1 MGEGSATTSDV
12 LEQIMQSFHSDTP
25 PLQPRRPRVA
35 PAGDRAQEAGLAGAW
50 SERAVDEMAHT
61 DTHPGFAAAEGAD
74 VAVRPGVNSIAKRVV
89 DLLVAI
95 PTLVFVSPLLLAV
108 AVAIRLEDGG
118 PVFFLQRRNGQGRQI
133 FRIMKFRSMRTMD
146 DGATIKQAVPGDSRI
161 TRVGSF
167 IRKSSIDELPQL
179 FNVIMGDMSIVG
191 PRPHALA
198 HDDLFAARVNDYNLR
213 FRCKPGITGLAQIKG
228 ERGLIQSDDDVA
240 RRLHFDLEY
249 QNRWSVFFDL
259 WVIGITPWVLVTHL
273 FHKRAY

>member
-1 MGEGSATTSDV
+1 
-12 LEQIMQSFHSDTP
+12 MQSFQSDTLP
-25 PLQPRRPRVA
+25 PEPQRRRSA
-35 PAGDRAQEAGLAGAW
+35 RGGDAAQASVYGAR
-50 SERAVDEMAHT
+50 SERAVDEMAQM
-61 DTHPGFAAAEGAD
+61 DTHAGFAAGEAQTAGF
-74 VAVRPGVNSIAKRVV
+74 RPGINSFAKRVV
-89 DLLVAI
+89 DVLVAAPALVFLSPLLVAI
-95 PTLVFVSPLLLAV
+95 

-118 PVFFLQRRNGQGRQI
+118 PVFFLQRRNGQDRRI
-133 FRIMKFRSMRTMD
+133 FRIVKFRSMRTMD

-167 IRKSSIDELPQL
+167 IRKSSLDELPQL
-179 FNVIMGDMSIVG
+179 FNVLVGDMSIVG

-198 HDDLFAARVNDYNLR
+198 HDDLFAARVSDYNLR

-259 WVIGITPWVLVTHL
+259 WVIGVTPLILVAHL
-273 FHKRAY
+273 FRKRAF